1 MKNPDWQHMQRG
13 APEKMKKWT
22 PKAFE
27 DFAQAEDIYK
37 IKKKRNKGWKR
48 KEYWAK
54 KQGWTAPQRPGAAQ
68 EDQQQEGS
76 PQEPPLKR
84 SRTGEKDHEDEAQ
97 DQEEEPKSPEEL
109 VTYTGNS
116 QEAVEPPAAME
127 PPPAMA
133 PPTERPTM
141 SESSRPLPAGC
152 ISFPKAM
159 PRPVPLYPRDAS
171 GLTFHFKDGHQFFL
185 PEQAA
190 QQLYYSIPKAKL
202 QAWGEQYLRRP
213 VPAVVRQTDP
223 IIEIL
228 DEEDES
234 KIAPWKRF

>member
-1 MKNPDWQHMQRG
+1 MQRG

-68 EDQQQEGS
+68 EDWQQEGS

-84 SRTGEKDHEDEAQ
+84 SRTGEKDDEDEAQ
-97 DQEEEPKSPEEL
+97 DSQEPNSPEEE

-152 ISFPKAM
+152 VSYPKAM

>member
-1 MKNPDWQHMQRG
+1 MQRG

-84 SRTGEKDHEDEAQ
+84 SRTGEKDDEDEAQ
-97 DQEEEPKSPEEL
+97 DSQEPNSPEEL

-116 QEAVEPPAAME
+116 QEAVEPPTAME

-152 ISFPKAM
+152 ISYPKAM